1 MLACAGFLPVPIPC
15 VGFLPLPLAG
25 LHRFYV
31 GKIGTGLLWFFT
43 GGLFGIGTIIDVI
56 SISSGTF
63 RDKQGRPLLAWKNLK
78 ELESLPP
85 PARPEP
91 GVAAATYETQRIALR
106 SRSIRSAALSLLGG
120 VLLLTAFVIG
130 LGAAVN
136 VPAIINAGAPNL
148 ANDLRR
154 LFGYAG
160 WPQLVLKFSWTLFAA
175 LVAIGALFVLI
186 ARREQGAAHAGRAAL
201 GAAAL
206 FIALQWLG
214 VTLGDENWPM
224 ILDMFDQHRA
234 GPAIETFIDGA
245 RSRDALM
252 TVAMFIAALV
262 LFAWPARRYPAD
274 VAGGG
279 QGVSS

>member
-1 MLACAGFLPVPIPC
+1 VF
-15 VGFLPLPLAG
+15 PLAG

-31 GKIGTGLLWFFT
+31 GKIGTGILWLCTLGF
-43 GGLFGIGTIIDVI
+43 LHIGTIVDII
-56 SISSGTF
+56 CIATGSF
-63 RDKQGRPLLAWKNLK
+63 RDKQGRRLLVWWNMN
-78 ELESLPP
+78 ELQSITPP
-85 PARPEP
+85 MPPVPAVATVANGAPVPAR
-91 GVAAATYETQRIALR
+91 TSLR
-106 SRSIRSAALSLLGG
+106 TRSIGSAALSFLGG
-120 VLLLTAFVIG
+120 VLLLAAFVIG
-130 LGAAVN
+130 LAAAVN
-136 VPAIINAGAPNL
+136 MPAIINAGVPNHV

-186 ARREQGAAHAGRAAL
+186 GRREQGAAHAGRAAL

-214 VTLGDENWPM
+214 VTLGHENWPM
-224 ILDMFDQHRA
+224 IVDMFDQHRA
-234 GPAIETFIDGA
+234 GPAIETFIDAA
-245 RSRDALM
+245 RSKDALM

-274 VAGGG
+274 VTGGG